1 MDERCFFINQF
12 KQRFRV
18 AGIEF
23 DKAGIARFVWQT
35 SGMARNT
42 DDCFFGL
49 AQLFVKDST
58 WTGAGADD
66 NNL

>member
-1 MDERCFFINQF
+1 MPWRNNDSQQFRSGTVDERGFVINQF

-49 AQLFVKDST
+49 T
-58 WTGAGADD
+58 
-66 NNL
+66 